1 METELEE
8 KTTLSAA
15 QVEAYLRAHPDFFVE
30 RDYLVDE
37 LKFSHKTGGAV
48 SLLERQVNVLRD
60 RNAELRQRFI
70 RLVNNARDNDHLFEM
85 TKQLGLAL
93 FEAESLSSALRYLQQ
108 SFEQDFKI
116 DAAGLLLFNVHIED
130 PTKFARYVPEAEM
143 QAVIGGIAQPNEAT
157 CGLFRPAQLKFLF
170 GSQADIVQ
178 SAVFIPVT
186 YRESIGVL
194 AFGSTDPKHF
204 YNGMDTIFIKYMAE
218 MIGRVVWSFTHGIRR
233 NLAFQ

>member
-1 METELEE
+1 MDTEVEE
-8 KTTLSAA
+8 KTTVTAA
-15 QVEAYLRAHPDFFVE
+15 DVEAFLRANPEFFVE

-37 LKFSHKTGGAV
+37 LRFSHKTGGAV

-70 RLVNNARDNDHLFEM
+70 KLVNNARENDRLFEI

-93 FEAESLSSALRYLQQ
+93 FEADSLTTALRYLQQ
-108 SFEQDFKI
+108 SFERDFKI
-116 DAAGLLLFNVHIED
+116 DAAGLTLFNVHVED
-130 PTKFARYVPEAEM
+130 PSKFARHAPEAEM
-143 QAVIGGIAQPNEAT
+143 QAIIGGISQPGEAT

-170 GSQADIVQ
+170 GANADIVQ

-186 YRESIGVL
+186 YREPIGVL

-204 YNGMDTIFIKYMAE
+204 YNGMDTIFIKYMAD
-218 MIGRVVWSFTHGIRR
+218 MIGRVVWSFMHGVRR
-233 NLAFQ
+233 NLAY